1 MCVKNQDNPNSS
13 KIGEEADRVVEDFQ
27 MKTLGAMEGQFN
39 RLIYI
44 ASLRDYNT
52 ARYHH
57 YGLENK
63 YGSESVDEGLRQCHI
78 KIFEE
83 LMTLPLQDQTR
94 DLVHFFESLK
104 EDRAQ
109 LIEAWQRLRS
119 YQVLPPENCHPLAR
133 QLFDKNIEVM
143 LRVLQETDLWEL
155 LHEPHSHS
163 DHLA

>member
-1 MCVKNQDNPNSS
+1 MDVKNPDHS
-13 KIGEEADRVVEDFQ
+13 ADAKLAQEVGQVVADFQ
-27 MKTLGAMEGQFN
+27 VKTLGALEGRFN
-39 RLIYI
+39 RLIYT

-57 YGLENK
+57 YGLENR
-63 YGSESVDEGLRQCHI
+63 YGSEAVDQGLRQCHI
-78 KIFEE
+78 NIFEE
-83 LMTLPLQDQTR
+83 LMALPLQDQTR
-94 DLVHFFESLK
+94 DLIHFFESLK
-104 EDRAQ
+104 EDRSRM
-109 LIEAWQRLRS
+109 IEVWQRLKS

-143 LRVLQETDLWEL
+143 LHVLRESDLWEL